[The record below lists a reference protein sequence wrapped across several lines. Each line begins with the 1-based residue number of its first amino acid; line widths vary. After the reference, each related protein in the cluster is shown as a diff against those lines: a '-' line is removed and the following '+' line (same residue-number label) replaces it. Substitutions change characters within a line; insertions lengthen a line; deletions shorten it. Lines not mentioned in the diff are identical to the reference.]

1 MTPAH
6 ASASAPT
13 TLVERRRGPVV
24 ARRGEAGDA
33 GFSLIEMLV
42 ATVILLAVTGG
53 VFSLLNP
60 ARGTFQAQPEVSDM
74 QQRLRVAADMVQK
87 DLIMAGAGTY
97 SGSMVGT
104 LDHYFAPILPHR
116 VGTITPDTPG
126 TFRANPQCPTT
137 CASAITIMYVPTTT
151 AQTSIRDPM
160 PNESAEL
167 KVEAQPGCPVGDDL
181 CGFEEGMRV
190 LIFDPSGAYDI
201 FTVTQVQDAAL
212 HLQHRDNKFTTAY
225 NVGSWITAIT
235 SHTYYLVEDAA
246 TDTFQLRHYDGYK
259 TDLPV
264 ADNVVDFR
272 VEFFGDPS
280 PPLLKRPVT
289 DPVGPWT
296 TYGPKPPAL
305 GQDNAADPWGAGE
318 NCLFYVDAGT
328 GLQVARPQIQTLGA
342 PTDGLVP
349 LTAAML
355 TDGPWCPSA
364 TSINGAAMPNK
375 YDADLLRV
383 RQVRVTLRVQVAS
396 ELLRGPAGPLFRHA
410 GRSQGGARYVPDQE
424 IRFDVAPRNMNLGR

>member
-1 MTPAH
+1 MTPLA
-6 ASASAPT
+6 ASAT
-13 TLVERRRGPVV
+13 TSLFGRRRALAAALP
-24 ARRGEAGDA
+24 GEAGNA

-42 ATVILLAVTGG
+42 ATAVLLLVTGG
-53 VFSLLNP
+53 VFSLLDP
-60 ARGTFQAQPEVSDM
+60 AHGTFQAQPEVSDM

-87 DLIMAGAGTY
+87 DFVMAGAGTY

-104 LDHYFAPILPHR
+104 LDNYFAPVLPHR

-126 TFRANPQCPTT
+126 SFRANPLCPTT
-137 CASAITIMYVPTTT
+137 CASAVTIMYVPTTT

-167 KVEAQPGCPVGDDL
+167 KVEAQPGCPVGDAL

-201 FTVTQVQDAAL
+201 FTITRVQDAAL
-212 HLQHRDNKFTTAY
+212 HLQHRDDKFTTAY
-225 NVGSWITAIT
+225 EAGSWITAIT
-235 SHTYYLVEDAA
+235 SHTYYLVDNGV
-246 TDTFQLRHYDGYK
+246 DTFQLRHYDGYQ

-264 ADNVVDFR
+264 AENVVDFR

-280 PPLLKRPVT
+280 PPVLKRAVS

-305 GQDNAADPWGAGE
+305 GQDNTADPWGAGE

-328 GLQVARPQIQTLGA
+328 GLQVARPQIQTLGP
-342 PTDGLVP
+342 PTAGLVP

-364 TSINGAAMPNK
+364 TSTSGAAMPNR

-383 RQVRVTLRVQVAS
+383 RQVRVTLRVQVAKD
-396 ELLRGPAGPLFRHA
+396 LLRGPAGPLFRHA
-410 GRSQGGARYVPDQE
+410 GRSRGGERYVPDQE
-424 IRFDVAPRNMNLGR
+424 IRFDVSPRNMNLGR